1 VGVMLLTK
9 TDLDKKYNALHQ
21 KNQHCNNVI
30 TSLDKK
36 NQYSINYKPSIMDT
50 LLLVLNDSINKKN
63 DEKKYWQEL
72 LANHN
77 EIIETMSVYLKEL
90 TESVQ
95 NLKICK
101 NEKTLATEI
110 INLTNSEKILVKT
123 KSIIKAS
130 KITKKR
136 KLITLLRKQKE
147 INQSIINW
155 LHSIRSPIEDL
166 FNEDILEKNQES
178 LFKQYQLY
186 VEMSDRISSR
196 RSTMNNFFLSANSL
210 FLVAIGI
217 LVSSNLI
224 QWSALV
230 FIVAILFTFSW
241 WRLIKYYRE
250 LNKAKFEVIN
260 KIEEKLPAKGF
271 TVEWEIKKTYKKP
284 GKHSRI
290 SFGEMWIPKTLIVV
304 YFVFLIIVLVWIFSN
319 IQTLFSVWL
328 M

>member
-1 VGVMLLTK
+1 
-9 TDLDKKYNALHQ
+9 
-21 KNQHCNNVI
+21 
-30 TSLDKK
+30 
-36 NQYSINYKPSIMDT
+36 
-50 LLLVLNDSINKKN
+50 
-63 DEKKYWQEL
+63 
-72 LANHN
+72 
-77 EIIETMSVYLKEL
+77 
-90 TESVQ
+90 
-95 NLKICK
+95 
-101 NEKTLATEI
+101 
-110 INLTNSEKILVKT
+110 
-123 KSIIKAS
+123 
-130 KITKKR
+130 
-136 KLITLLRKQKE
+136 
-147 INQSIINW
+147 QSIINW